1 MIPQRHKTYMQSS
14 VDKPPTQ
21 KSSLLIWQKKMT
33 DHEFLDDIHIILK
46 PGTEYTNEDAWEVV
60 RGEIVEKI

>member
-1 MIPQRHKTYMQSS
+1 MQSS

-21 KSSLLIWQKKMT
+21 KQFLINMAEKMT

-46 PGTEYTNEDAWEVV
+46 PGIEYTNEDAWEVV
-60 RGEIVEKI
+60 RREIIEKI